1 MARKV
6 NEEMSDVQRRDELIM
21 GLSATGA
28 ESVFVNI
35 SHLAQA
41 TNMVVAEELAE
52 SLVQT
57 NEAVRPNLSAR
68 STLRP
73 KVQRSGMCQVDRVA
87 TLEACLKA
95 KQDSNKKA
103 IDAKLPVP
111 KT

>member
-6 NEEMSDVQRRDELIM
+6 NEEMSDVQRRDELIA

-41 TNMVVAEELAE
+41 VGMGDAEELAE

-57 NEAVRPNLSAR
+57 NEAVRPNLSQR

-73 KVQRSGMCQVDRVA
+73 KIQRSGMCQVDRAA

-95 KQDSNKKA
+95 KQDTNKKA